1 MSIFDDFYE
10 KPYWVI
16 DILPKQV
23 PEDGKG
29 QFFSIERYYLQ
40 QPKRSEL
47 QRKFLDLL
55 LKLNCYYDF
64 EVWAENHNNYEKNP
78 SPELLEEW
86 MMKQEETISI
96 VLHSAERLIVTR
108 PDDLYMTIYNPDEKL
123 LKLLQ
128 KLSAGEGLFVWN
140 PNSHL
145 L

>member
-1 MSIFDDFYE
+1 
-10 KPYWVI
+10 
-16 DILPKQV
+16 
-23 PEDGKG
+23 
-29 QFFSIERYYLQ
+29 
-40 QPKRSEL
+40 
-47 QRKFLDLL
+47 
-55 LKLNCYYDF
+55 
-64 EVWAENHNNYEKNP
+64 
-78 SPELLEEW
+78 

-96 VLHSAERLIVTR
+96 VLHSAESLIVTR